1 MRFLFLTLLLFL
13 TSCSEFS
20 NRRVPSSKI
29 DCFERHSEFNNLKRH
44 PLFESSHRVA
54 YSTLPAD
61 LKKSE
66 IKIERSDQKKL
77 PFETDKAGF
86 FYESQELDDG
96 EYIYLTLS
104 NGTLLIDKKFN
115 SKIEKYNS
123 HRSLLEGIKSDRFV
137 IGAGELKINRGHI
150 QKLNNFSGSF
160 RGDDESLLSS
170 VALFREK
177 GLPFEENTIIET
189 YDAKRVAGKHYQDQ
203 EKAKLIYIVENDIKL
218 KEKMISYQRFLDK
231 LYRKFPNSVELGNV
245 DASRFLKEKMESI
258 DPHTLL
264 SFAQVLSITQKEGIE
279 IIIEKIY
286 NREGKTS
293 RSFIKITEFEDM
305 IKEIERHL

>member
-1 MRFLFLTLLLFL
+1 MRSLFLILLLFV

-20 NRRVPSSKI
+20 IRRAPSSKI
-29 DCFERHSEFNNLKRH
+29 DCFEKHSEFNVLKRH
-44 PLFESSHRVA
+44 PLFESTHRIA

-66 IKIERSDQKKL
+66 FKIERSDQQRL
-77 PFETDKAGF
+77 PFETDKAGY

-104 NGTLLIDKKFN
+104 DGSLFIDKKFN
-115 SKIEKYNS
+115 PKIEKYNS
-123 HRSLLEGIKSDRFV
+123 HRSLLEGLNSDRFV
-137 IGAGELKINRGHI
+137 IGAGELKIYRGHI

-160 RGDDESLLSS
+160 RGDDDSLLSS
-170 VALFREK
+170 VASFREK
-177 GLPFEENTIIET
+177 GLPFEEDTIIET

-203 EKAKLIYIVENDIKL
+203 EKAKLIYIVENNAML
-218 KEKMISYQRFLDK
+218 KEKMISYQKFLDK
-231 LYRKFPNSVELGNV
+231 LYKKFPNAVELGNI
-245 DASRFLKEKMESI
+245 DASRFLKEKTESI
-258 DPHTLL
+258 DPLALL

-286 NREGKTS
+286 NREGKS
-293 RSFIKITEFEDM
+293 NRSFIKIEEFEDM
-305 IKEIERHL
+305 IKEIEKQL